1 MATAVPLPIRL
12 RKELIA
18 AITKRIARLNLN
30 REQAAEL
37 LVVDKARVSELQAG
51 RAERFRLDRPVALAE
66 RAGQNERMR
75 ATRPYGAS

>member
-1 MATAVPLPIRL
+1 MATVSLAIRL

-18 AITKRIARLNLN
+18 AITKRIAQLNLN

-37 LVVDKARVSELQAG
+37 LGVDKARVSELQA
-51 RAERFRLDRPVALAE
+51 ERFRLDRLVEFAE
-66 RAGQNERMR
+66 RAGLNVRIR

>member
-18 AITKRIARLNLN
+18 AITKRIAQLNLN
-30 REQAAEL
+30 REQAAQL
-37 LVVDKARVSELQAG
+37 LDIDEAHVSELQAG
-51 RAERFRLDRPVALAE
+51 RAKRFRLDRLVALAQ
-66 RAGQNERMR
+66 RAGLNVRMC

>member
-1 MATAVPLPIRL
+1 MATVSLPIRL

-18 AITKRIARLNLN
+18 AITKRIAQLNLN

-37 LVVDKARVSELQAG
+37 LGVDKARASFRR
-51 RAERFRLDRPVALAE
+51 RAERFRLDRLVALAN
-66 RAGQNERMR
+66 RAGLNVRVR

>member
-1 MATAVPLPIRL
+1 MATVSVPIRL

-18 AITKRIARLNLN
+18 AITKRIAQLNLN

-37 LVVDKARVSELQAG
+37 LGVDKARVSELQAG
-51 RAERFRLDRPVALAE
+51 RAERFRLDRLVALAQ
-66 RAGQNERMR
+66 RAGLNVRIR